1 MTCKL
6 FQDNV
11 ARSSWHTN
19 HVGHFL
25 GYSLHQRITY
35 PSKPSIVPWAAL
47 LGFHIIFSIK
57 TIGVDVS
64 VLSLDLARNFI
75 VPLIKRTKEV
85 NKVLLIYFA
94 AWTRK
99 LILLFLIS
107 VVPAHLSI
115 LTLSAHQDDEERS
128 QR

>member
-1 MTCKL
+1 M
-6 FQDNV
+6 
-11 ARSSWHTN
+11 
-19 HVGHFL
+19 
-25 GYSLHQRITY
+25 
-35 PSKPSIVPWAAL
+35 
-47 LGFHIIFSIK
+47 
-57 TIGVDVS
+57 DVS

-85 NKVLLIYFA
+85 NEVLLIYFA

-99 LILLFLIS
+99 LILLFLMS

-128 QR
+128 KVKPQMLSDSQIIEIFME